1 MNQNFDRFTVKIDSV
16 NHTVTLKGLADS
28 TMSGTIGYQRP
39 TPDRLVL
46 DGDFGGKRLQLVMTR
61 HDLEKFFLVSRS
73 QGLHWV
79 QEFPINR

>member
-1 MNQNFDRFTVKIDSV
+1 MKIDSV
-16 NHTVTLKGLADS
+16 NHTVTLKNLADS
-28 TMSGTIGYQRP
+28 TMQGTVAYQRP

-46 DGDFGGKRLQLVMTR
+46 DGDLGGKRFQLVMKE
-61 HDLEKFFLVSRS
+61 HDLKKFFLVSRS